1 MREREGLIARI
12 RQLRRA
18 AATTDK
24 PATPKAAT
32 DKAATDN
39 AATDTARPPTGDPD
53 RAELEALQRRINDLE
68 QLVQGLQDS
77 VHRESERLSKRLT
90 ELEARTQ
97 PAALGA
103 ALSKDAR
110 ERGL

>member
-1 MREREGLIARI
+1 VREREGLIRRI

-18 AATTDK
+18 TDASPPAA
-24 PATPKAAT
+24 
-32 DKAATDN
+32 N
-39 AATDTARPPTGDPD
+39 AEDPIAL
-53 RAELEALQRRINDLE
+53 RTLEQRIGHLEQLLEALQ
-68 QLVQGLQDS
+68 DS
-77 VHRESERLSKRLT
+77 VYREAERQSKRLS

-97 PAALGA
+97 PSALSV